1 MGVFF
6 TLLRRELAAYLVTW
20 IGYILIAA
28 SALLTGGS
36 FVVILTKLRMQ
47 PSPAPVTELFFSTQ
61 FFWLILLPMAPLLT
75 MRLFALEKFTGTFE
89 TLMTSAVSEA
99 AVVLAKFTAAL
110 VFYLLL
116 WTPLA
121 VSLALAHRFTGGGP
135 SLAGGTLAG
144 TLLGVLLLGALFIA
158 VGCCA
163 SALTRSQIVAAMVST
178 AGGMGLFLLSFVG
191 SGTGGGTGWP
201 GQLLACA
208 ALGDFMA
215 EFARGLVDTRPVVF
229 CLSLTVFFL
238 FLTLRVVESRRWK

>member
-20 IGYILIAA
+20 TGYVLIAA
-28 SALLTGGS
+28 AALLTGGS

-47 PSPAPVTELFFSTQ
+47 ASPAPVTELFFSTQ

-75 MRLFALEKFTGTFE
+75 MRLFALERFTGTFE
-89 TLMTSAVSEA
+89 TLMTSPVSEV

-121 VSLALAHRFTGGGP
+121 ACLALAHRFTGGGP
-135 SLAGGTLAG
+135 ALEVGGLAG
-144 TLLGVLLLGALFIA
+144 TLLGVFLLGALFIS

-163 SALTRSQIVAAMVST
+163 SALTRSQIVAAMVSV
-178 AGGMGLFLLSFVG
+178 AGGVGLFLLSFVG
-191 SGTGGGTGWP
+191 AGVGGGTGWP

-208 ALGDFMA
+208 ALGEFMA
-215 EFARGLVDTRPVVF
+215 ELARGLVDTRPVVF
-229 CLSLTVFFL
+229 CLSLTAFFL
-238 FLTLRVVESRRWK
+238 FLTLRVVESRRWN